1 MSAERESEIAG
12 DDECERAKRERY
24 VVRKIGLALV
34 AVAVVAVAVYW
45 FALRDSSTT
54 TAKAEPVH
62 PVAQIGEGKRVI
74 VVGSDGRLLGTASDG
89 SEAKSKGS
97 GKSGDQVDQLPVLP
111 VKERPKGDRVR
122 GHVLEQVR
130 VIAAAPKA
138 LRRYI
143 ARTDYGKTGVDVE
156 FTSGIEAR
164 FGDDRGAAKKW
175 KAVAA
180 VLADP
185 SVTLLSYVDVHAP
198 TRPTVKGKEHELPPA
213 S

>member
-1 MSAERESEIAG
+1 MGR
-12 DDECERAKRERY
+12 
-24 VVRKIGLALV
+24 VRKIGLALV

-54 TAKAEPVH
+54 TAKAAPVH
-62 PVAQIGEGKRVI
+62 AVAQIGEGKRVI
-74 VVGSDGRLLGTASDG
+74 VVGSDGRLLGSSAD
-89 SEAKSKGS
+89 KK
-97 GKSGDQVDQLPVLP
+97 KDQLPVLP
-111 VKERPKGDRVR
+111 LKERPKGDRVK
-122 GHVLEQVR
+122 GHVLEQVH

-143 ARTDYGKTGVDVE
+143 AGTNYGKSGVDVE

-164 FGDDRGAAKKW
+164 FGADRGAAKKW
-175 KAVAA
+175 KATAA

-185 SVTLLSYVDVHAP
+185 SVTMLSYVDVHAP
-198 TRPTVKGKEHELPPA
+198 TRPTVGGEEHELPPA